1 MTLDFILSHN
11 LLYFIKK
18 YYIILSIWLCKN
30 KIDCKLYSL
39 TAPTSGRER
48 EDAGGS
54 QVSRPSDA
62 G

>member
-39 TAPTSGRER
+39 TAPNSQEEREERER
-48 EDAGGS
+48 GC
-54 QVSRPSDA
+54 R
-62 G
+62 